1 METSTIHEFVYIMK
15 DCFYLMHLFLLQL
28 FFFIILVKDQSL
40 EENETKEVNN
50 TSTFTK
56 SIESSKLKIFYFF

>member
-1 METSTIHEFVYIMK
+1 METITIHEFVYIMK
-15 DCFYLMHLFLLQL
+15 DYLYLMHLFLLQL
-28 FFFIILVKDQSL
+28 FYFIILVKDQSL
-40 EENETKEVNN
+40 GENEIKELNN

>member
-1 METSTIHEFVYIMK
+1 METITIHEFVYIMK
-15 DCFYLMHLFLLQL
+15 DYLYLMHLFLLQL
-28 FFFIILVKDQSL
+28 FYFIILVKDQSPG
-40 EENETKEVNN
+40 ENEIKELNN